1 MPLKVN
7 LLKLILSTG
16 IVSRSKVTILQSRSN
31 VVVNVS
37 DPWFWGLNALILAL
51 ALIALTTALNTLVQV
66 SLFSPR

>member
-16 IVSRSKVTILQSRSN
+16 IVSRSKVTISLSRSN